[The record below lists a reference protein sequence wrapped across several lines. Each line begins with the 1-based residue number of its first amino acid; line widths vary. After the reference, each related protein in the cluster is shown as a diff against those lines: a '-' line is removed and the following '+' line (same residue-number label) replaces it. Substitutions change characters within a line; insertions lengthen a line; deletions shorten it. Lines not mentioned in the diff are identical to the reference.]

1 MKRHGKMKNVLY
13 NDSGTARDERRSGTM
28 TLPLTSAGRHQ
39 QISEKHNIG
48 MLFFNSMSHSEPK
61 ATDLCVR
68 DMFAANFHRLAAVST
83 VTMREADIRESSV
96 PAQIAAGILE

>member
-48 MLFFNSMSHSEPK
+48 TLFFNSMSHFEPK
-61 ATDLCVR
+61 RQTYVR
-68 DMFAANFHRLAAVST
+68 DMFAANFHRLTAVST

-96 PAQIAAGILE
+96 LAQIAAGILE